1 MVILRHILARAAAK
15 LASDPRI
22 QAKVAEVVEEKVKPR
37 AAAAW
42 RRTKPKLEAARN
54 DLRDIARERDPRR
67 DPAGF
72 AAKVKERF
80 LKRDRDT

>member
-1 MVILRHILARAAAK
+1 MMILRHILTRAAAK
-15 LASDPRI
+15 LARDPRV
-22 QAKVAEVVEEKVKPR
+22 QAKVAELVEEEIKPR

-42 RRTKPKLEAARN
+42 RRTKPKLEAARE

-80 LKRDRDT
+80 LKRDRDA

>member
-1 MVILRHILARAAAK
+1 MMILRHILARAAAK
-15 LASDPRI
+15 LAGDPRV
-22 QAKVAEVVEEKVKPR
+22 QAKVAELVDDEIKPR

-42 RRTKPKLEAARN
+42 RRTKPKLEAARE

-72 AAKVKERF
+72 AAKVKKRF
-80 LKRDRDT
+80 LDRDRDA

>member
-1 MVILRHILARAAAK
+1 MIILRHILSRAVAK
-15 LASDPRI
+15 LAGDPRVR
-22 QAKVAEVVEEKVKPR
+22 AKVAELVDEEIKPR
-37 AAAAW
+37 VAAAW
-42 RRTKPKLEAARN
+42 RRTKPKLDAAGE

-80 LKRDRDT
+80 LDRDRDA